1 MLQVIRPGVQTVVI
15 DGGRWGYQAAGVGVG
30 GPMDR
35 FAFRVANLLAGNDP
49 DAAALE
55 IAVGGLEVV
64 FGEPRRI
71 AVCGELAAE
80 AYGSRLPLWTAVW
93 VKEGTSLR
101 IVSTGAGRYGYLS
114 VEGGIRVPAV
124 LGSAGTHLRSGFGG
138 FGGRALRAGDEVP
151 LGARS
156 GPMPEFPGQQPFF
169 AGRIRVSSAWLE
181 RVRGRRMRQRIVRVF
196 PGPEA
201 ERWERNAWDWLCGG
215 TMTVSAQ
222 SDRMGYRLEAERP
235 LDGTT
240 AGEMIS
246 DAVAFGTVQLPPDG
260 HPVVLMADCQ
270 TTGGYPRI
278 GQAAA
283 VDLPVLAQSLP
294 GRRIRF
300 EAVSREEA
308 ARLLFRQERELAVL
322 AASWEQAW
330 RHAWARE

>member
-1 MLQVIRPGVQTVVI
+1 MLKVIRPGVQTVVQ

-55 IAVGGLEVV
+55 IAVGGLEAVV
-64 FGEPRRI
+64 GERRRI

-80 AYGSRLPLWTAVW
+80 ADGIGLPLWTAVW
-93 VKEGTSLR
+93 VEQGTTIR
-101 IVSTGAGRYGYLS
+101 IVPTGSGRYAYLS
-114 VEGGIRVPAV
+114 VEGAVAVPAV

-151 LGARS
+151 FGARF
-156 GPMPEFPGQQPFF
+156 GPAPESPVRRPFF
-169 AGRIRVSSAWLE
+169 ASGIRVSAAWLE
-181 RVRGRRMRQRIVRVF
+181 RVRGMRMRERAVRVF

-201 ERWERNAWDWLCGG
+201 NRWERDVMEWLCGAAL
-215 TMTVSAQ
+215 TVSAQ
-222 SDRMGYRLEAERP
+222 SDRMGYRLEAARP
-235 LDGTT
+235 LDGSP
-240 AGEMIS
+240 AGDMIS
-246 DAVAFGTVQLPPDG
+246 DAVAFGTIQVPPDG

-278 GQAAA
+278 GQTAA

-294 GRRIRF
+294 GQRIRF

-308 ARLLFRQERELAVL
+308 ARLLWRQERELAVL
-322 AASWEQAW
+322 AARCGRAW
-330 RHAWARE
+330 REARTRA